1 VTVLQKAKKRR
12 IVVKTS
18 VCFSVLIVAFL
29 IGVSYAQ
36 DQQKAQPK
44 TKNPNKVLDKA
55 EYALRR
61 KFGPAILSITR
72 DFRNPA
78 LVIEFKESAM
88 SKIRDSKKPSIP
100 MQAAAVPGAAVRDFD
115 YSTKEPVY
123 KDPMHKPAPPK
134 VKDTYTQ
141 VIDTIKHLP
150 VTPSFEP
157 RSGGGI
163 IKIRITT
170 Q

>member
-1 VTVLQKAKKRR
+1 VRKSL
-12 IVVKTS
+12 
-18 VCFSVLIVAFL
+18 CSVLIVAFL
-29 IGVSYAQ
+29 IGMSYAQ
-36 DQQKAQPK
+36 DQQKTPLT

-55 EYALRR
+55 EHALRK
-61 KFGPAILSITR
+61 KFGPAILSIAR

-88 SKIRDSKKPSIP
+88 SKIRDSKKSSIP

-115 YSTKEPVY
+115 YPTKEPVY
-123 KDPMHKPAPPK
+123 KDPLHKSAAPK

-141 VIDTIKHLP
+141 VVDVIKHLP
-150 VTPSFEP
+150 VIPSFEP
-157 RSGGGI
+157 RYGGGI

-170 Q
+170 R